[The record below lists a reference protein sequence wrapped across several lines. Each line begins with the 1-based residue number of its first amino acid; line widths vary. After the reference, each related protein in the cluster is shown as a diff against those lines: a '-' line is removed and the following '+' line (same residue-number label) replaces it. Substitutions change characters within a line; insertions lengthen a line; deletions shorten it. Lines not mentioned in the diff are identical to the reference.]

1 MGLPSLTPKKAVG
14 RAAPRKLRAGT
25 RSVTFAAADT
35 DFFADRVTDSS
46 AQPRL
51 VLVGDD
57 EPYGGHAESKWDNLG
72 DEAGRRAAGAL
83 AGLAASR
90 GIGCSRV
97 EVPEAPP
104 LVRFAAASATGEFAA
119 TYLALARGIDPSAP
133 RLGELPH

>member
-1 MGLPSLTPKKAVG
+1 
-14 RAAPRKLRAGT
+14 
-25 RSVTFAAADT
+25 
-35 DFFADRVTDSS
+35 
-46 AQPRL
+46 

-72 DEAGRRAAGAL
+72 DEAGRRAAGSL

-97 EVPEAPP
+97 EVPEAAP